1 MTLSSVKLENHW
13 GKARSRGACNSN
25 KNSKYSTNNKTYK
38 GPRGSHSLE
47 KGPKPTRGRQLSLLT
62 ELTCKLKAG
71 GKDAVGVLNTAT
83 GMIILDMKTGKMCTP
98 GEWCIQVKAAR
109 LNPNKGCK
117 VVQTSESLMNAKDR
131 RAVKSIEGEA
141 NTDYPD
147 EIPEVKNDRG
157 PKPKYGR
164 RLKLLAPANTWGMN
178 PLNKYKQM
186 KYQMLINTVT
196 SMVHY
201 QNAKG
206 EEVKCTPAEYC
217 LRVKTETKNP
227 NREIK
232 MDVNGETLRV
242 SRLRN
247 ACLRSKENMM
257 TITLARIY
265 SLKWAPNRR

>member
-1 MTLSSVKLENHW
+1 MIYGYINTFSCQIMCGTGEVFPSPTRFIAKYRSINAHPNNDIIFCKTGESL

-117 VVQTSESLMNAKDR
+117 DC
-131 RAVKSIEGEA
+131 KSIQ
-141 NTDYPD
+141 TYPKSL
-147 EIPEVKNDRG
+147 PHFAKQAQASQSRKNLG
-157 PKPKYGR
+157 
-164 RLKLLAPANTWGMN
+164 KLLEAACRSN
-178 PLNKYKQM
+178 L
-186 KYQMLINTVT
+186 
-196 SMVHY
+196 H
-201 QNAKG
+201 QN
-206 EEVKCTPAEYC
+206 
-217 LRVKTETKNP
+217 
-227 NREIK
+227 
-232 MDVNGETLRV
+232 
-242 SRLRN
+242 
-247 ACLRSKENMM
+247 
-257 TITLARIY
+257 
-265 SLKWAPNRR
+265 